1 MSALISLAKGSTG
14 RRFRRLII
22 AKKFTMMM
30 MMIQQDQED
39 FAQQAPFAQED
50 QEDLQQEDQEDLQQ
64 EDQEDLQKDQQ
75 DLPNVR
81 LVVQLHPSCIVD
93 YRTLNE
99 PELKKTRRKVD
110 PELEYDLNDGFIDDS
125 DIFAVPQQENDW
137 DYGYFVYR
145 GTLDNFKVAKLKRSK
160 TKPVKVLTTPKAD
173 PKATPKATQKATPKP
188 TADPKATPKPNADP
202 KATPKATA
210 TTATPKATAT
220 TATPKATADP
230 KQSTPSPVVQD
241 TMELAPSVTQKLN
254 LLKELSAKHDWAV
267 KSSFPE
273 HLKPCLIEAATMAM
287 DYAQLSPSFFK
298 TLIDILP
305 YNTFTLRV
313 SSFHL
318 ETCLSLDLH

>member
-1 MSALISLAKGSTG
+1 
-14 RRFRRLII
+14 
-22 AKKFTMMM
+22 
-30 MMIQQDQED
+30 
-39 FAQQAPFAQED
+39 
-50 QEDLQQEDQEDLQQ
+50 
-64 EDQEDLQKDQQ
+64 
-75 DLPNVR
+75 
-81 LVVQLHPSCIVD
+81 
-93 YRTLNE
+93 
-99 PELKKTRRKVD
+99 VD

-125 DIFAVPQQENDW
+125 DMFAVPQQENDW

-173 PKATPKATQKATPKP
+173 PKATPKATQKQT
-188 TADPKATPKPNADP
+188 DPKATPKPTATT
-202 KATPKATA
+202 ATPKPTA

-254 LLKELSAKHDWAV
+254 LLKQFSAKHDWAV

-273 HLKPCLIEAATMAM
+273 HLKPYLIDAATMAM